1 MCAESG
7 FSVEKSEGTGMN
19 MDKLNLNTDA
29 LSSLHRFGDVLEEA
43 VCCVESDLVKL
54 QPVRDAADCIGRHWY
69 GMRCLATCK
78 RSGARFYLHMG
89 LIYFASTRYGLMV
102 ELDEKNNKSC
112 YAAVKQNIAGHP
124 LYEINCEEPEYFKL
138 FMPETTFLELSGK
151 KRGRQIMEIRDY
163 VRAAAEGIAQAAYEE
178 GFHITF
184 QDMTDAR
191 NLAEAFDETLQ
202 KVQGRISRVEI
213 NYKDKDNFGQYAQ
226 GFRYY
231 LGDQAGTIRMYAYFG
246 AIYSYKKSPAG
257 IFAEVD
263 RFSNPDI
270 FDRLCQGI
278 KPSEGYLLSSREPGF
293 IKLFMTLETTEAF
306 NRAAYEG
313 QIEILKSF
321 LAECNDRLV
330 EAGLYG
336 NDVGKE
342 QS

>member
-1 MCAESG
+1 ME
-7 FSVEKSEGTGMN
+7 
-19 MDKLNLNTDA
+19 KLNVNIEA
-29 LSSLHRFGDVLEEA
+29 LSSLHRFGDILEEA
-43 VCCVESDLVKL
+43 VRSVESDLVKL

-69 GMRCLATCK
+69 GMRCRVTCK
-78 RSGARFYLHMG
+78 RSGAGFYLHMG

-112 YAAVKQNIAGHP
+112 YAAVKQNIAEHP
-124 LYEINCEEPEYFKL
+124 LYEINCQEPEYFKL
-138 FMPETTFLELSGK
+138 FMPEQSFLELSGK
-151 KRGRQIMEIRDY
+151 KRGMQIAKIRDY

-191 NLAEAFDETLQ
+191 NLAEAFDRALQ
-202 KVQGRISRVEI
+202 EVQGAVSRIEI

-231 LGDQAGTIRMYAYFG
+231 LGDRAETIRMYAYFG

-263 RFSNPDI
+263 RFSNPEI
-270 FDRLCQGI
+270 FDRVLAGI
-278 KPSEGYLLSSREPGF
+278 KPSDAYLLSTQEADF
-293 IKLFMTLETTEAF
+293 IKLFMKPETTEAF
-306 NRAAYEG
+306 QLAAYD
-313 QIEILKSF
+313 QQMEILKGF

-336 NDVGKE
+336 EDWGKE